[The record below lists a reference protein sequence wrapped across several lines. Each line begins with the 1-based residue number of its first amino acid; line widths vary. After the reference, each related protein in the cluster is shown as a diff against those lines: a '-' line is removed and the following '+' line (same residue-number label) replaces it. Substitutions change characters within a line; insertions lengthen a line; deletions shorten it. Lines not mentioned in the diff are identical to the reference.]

1 MKVFYGICWQKSG
14 KTLEWVTGIVGII
27 NDLENWCIHILTN
40 IWMVSF
46 FSKLFMLFLN
56 SVKASFILL

>member
-27 NDLENWCIHILTN
+27 NDLEN
-40 IWMVSF
+40 
-46 FSKLFMLFLN
+46 
-56 SVKASFILL
+56 